1 MRSSRLFALSVVFMA
16 IHCLSAC
23 AQSKPIAAKEKET
36 KEDQKESISADEQ
49 EVRQAV
55 TKFVE
60 LYNEHNA
67 KGLADLYAEDAR
79 VVFRDGT
86 EVDGRKE
93 IARSF
98 EEAFAETPTSAISVV
113 VESIRFLT
121 SEVAVEEGF
130 SSDFPDGET
139 QAARSRY
146 TVVHLKKDGQWTMQ
160 STRIEEEESLSAYR
174 DLQALE
180 WLVGDWIDEG
190 RTENVESSYRWD
202 EGKSFLLEEFKV
214 IRQGV
219 VVLKGTQRIGWDPQ
233 AKQIRSWVFDSAGG
247 FGEATWA
254 QVDEAWVCKAKG
266 VSADGATT
274 SATRI
279 LDRAADN
286 RVIWTSQDRIAGS
299 DALPDITITM
309 VRKSPEPK

>member
-1 MRSSRLFALSVVFMA
+1 MRSLVFVGISFTFLAMQYVTA
-16 IHCLSAC
+16 V
-23 AQSKPIAAKEKET
+23 AQSKPVAAKEET
-36 KEDQKESISADEQ
+36 ISADEQ
-49 EVRQAV
+49 AVREAV
-55 TKFVE
+55 VKFVD
-60 LYNEHNA
+60 LYNKHKA
-67 KGLADLYAEDAR
+67 KELAELYAEDAR

-98 EEAFAETPTSAISVV
+98 EEAFAESPKSAISVV

-121 SEVAVEEGF
+121 PEVAVEEGV
-130 SSDFPDGET
+130 SNDFPDGET

-146 TVVHLKKDGQWTMQ
+146 TVVHVKKDDKWSMQ
-160 STRIEEEESLSAYR
+160 STRVEEEESLSAYR

-190 RTENVESSYRWD
+190 RTENVESSFRWD

-254 QVDEAWVCKAKG
+254 QVDDAWVCKAKG

-279 LDRAADN
+279 LQRAADN

-299 DALPDITITM
+299 EALPDIAVTM
-309 VRKSPEPK
+309 VRKAPEPK